1 MPRELNN
8 ELHELIGSN
17 EFNQEVAE
25 KFLQRIP
32 EGNLIRDENP
42 YTHFCVYFA
51 AFDPNKHNVFVGHH
65 KKSGLWLFNGGHID
79 KGEDLSSALEREIG
93 EEWGIKIPLENIGR
107 PLLLTIT
114 EIPPNQKQICRTHY
128 DIWYFVPSNID
139 EVKFNQELLAKE
151 FFETRWLTIQDA
163 RTLIVDPSTLKA
175 LVLLE
180 QRFKEEKV

>member
-1 MPRELNN
+1 MPKELNN

-17 EFNQEVAE
+17 KFNQEVAE

-32 EGNLIRDENP
+32 EGNLTRDENP

-51 AFDPNKHNVFVGHH
+51 AFDPDKHNVFVGHH

-79 KGEDLSSALEREIG
+79 KGENLSSALEREIS
-93 EEWGIKIPLENIGR
+93 EEWGVKIPLKNIGR

-114 EIPPNQKQICRTHY
+114 EIPPNQKQICQTHY
-128 DIWYFVPSNID
+128 DVWYFVPNNQDTVI
-139 EVKFNQELLAKE
+139 FNQDLLAKE
-151 FFETRWLTIQDA
+151 FFETRWLTIPDA
-163 RTLIVDPSTLKA
+163 KSRITDPSTLKA

-180 QRFKEEKV
+180 HRFEEENI

>member
-1 MPRELNN
+1 MQRELNN
-8 ELHELIGSN
+8 ELQELIKPD
-17 EFNQEVAE
+17 EFGQEVTE

-32 EGNLIRDENP
+32 EGNLTRDENP

-51 AFDPNKHNVFVGHH
+51 AFDPSKRNVFVGHH

-114 EIPPNQKQICRTHY
+114 EIPPNQKQICQTHY
-128 DIWYFVPSNID
+128 DIWYFVPSSKD
-139 EVKFNQELLAKE
+139 AVKFNQELLAKE

-163 RTLIVDPSTLKA
+163 RTLITDPSTLKA

-180 QRFKEEKV
+180 HRFEKENG